1 MKIHSYISRISKITL
16 FSVIFTGSSSAV
28 QVSLN
33 GSEDLHVIGNVTYNY
48 QAPSPAKVGFQAGV
62 PIVCSSVGSSA
73 SQIVFDATDSNDLP
87 IQTANNAVLSTVYN
101 PSQNK
106 VSINTDGT
114 IKCATETGMHNDVIL
129 MTGFEDA
136 LNDLEVELQDS
147 DGFVFPEIVS
157 VANQQVFSYR
167 YVVRNNGFVDV
178 TGNFEEFYNLVPSS
192 PYFSGV
198 GGADWTC
205 NAGAATLGATNCGDA
220 SFGND
225 LVSLQNAFIASGE
238 ELVISVSRTVEIPG
252 GTVGEPIEMLAAAFV
267 KNATDTIPFNNVSY
281 KIIQTT
287 TNIAP
292 TIDFSSMN
300 AFDEDTGSSVVDF
313 TVSDPNMN
321 DADIEVTAISSNP
334 NVIPNSPSNII
345 ITHNGGSDRSI
356 QIVPNPDANTET
368 QSATITIIADDEIT
382 TTQHVFG
389 LVINP
394 INDEPSFSFVCVDN
408 SVDSL
413 TGQVTCNDSN
423 TPEAIS
429 LDNFITNIDYGN
441 SFETHQK
448 TSQFLISIANDPDG
462 IIHSD
467 IGGHSVT
474 IDPESNRLQFS
485 LVSGHYGTAS
495 ISVQLRDDGGTT
507 NGGDDLSVVKNF
519 TISVPVPEYQVYATV
534 QNLPSFQGFSLRLE
548 ENAQSIAYE
557 PITLNG
563 VYNIG
568 QILQN
573 NDFTVSIEAESG
585 GAGTCIIVATD
596 TGTIN
601 QQNFK
606 SITGTGLNQDVNF
619 TVDCASIP

>member
-1 MKIHSYISRISKITL
+1 MKSMRIHSYISRISKITIL
-16 FSVIFTGSSSAV
+16 SVIFIGSSNAV

-62 PIVCSSVGSSA
+62 PIVCSSVGSSV

-106 VSINTDGT
+106 VSIHTDGT

-147 DGFVFPEIVS
+147 NGFVFPEIVS
-157 VANQQVFSYR
+157 VANQQIFSYR

-198 GGADWTC
+198 GGTDWTC
-205 NAGAATLGATNCGDA
+205 DVGVATFGATNCGDV
-220 SFGND
+220 SFGTD

-238 ELVISVSRTVEIPG
+238 ELIISVSRIVEIPN

-267 KNATDTIPFNNVSY
+267 KNATDTLPFNNVSY

-300 AFDEDTGSSVVDF
+300 AFDEDTGSAAVDF
-313 TVSDPNMN
+313 TVTDPNMN

-334 NVIPNSPSNII
+334 SVIPNSPSNII
-345 ITHNGGSDRSI
+345 ISHNGGSDRSI
-356 QIVPNPDANTET
+356 QIVPNPNANTEN
-368 QSATITIIADDEIT
+368 QSATITIIADDGIT
-382 TTQHVFG
+382 TTQQVFG
-389 LVINP
+389 LDINP
-394 INDEPSFSFVCVDN
+394 INDEPSFSFVCIDN
-408 SVDSL
+408 VVDSL

-423 TPEAIS
+423 VPEAIS
-429 LDNFITNIDYGN
+429 LDDFITNIDYGN
-441 SFETHQK
+441 LFESNQK
-448 TSQFLISIANDPDG
+448 TSEFLISIANDPDG

-507 NGGDDLSVVKNF
+507 NGGVDLSQLQVFN
-519 TISVPVPEYQVYATV
+519 ISVPIPDYQFIATV
-534 QNLPSFQGFSLRLE
+534 SGLPTFESFSLRLMSGG
-548 ENAQSIAYE
+548 QTQGLT
-557 PITLNG
+557 PISSNG

-568 QILQN
+568 QLTLGS
-573 NDFTVSIEAESG
+573 DYAVSIDGATAGATGCTIDDSG
-585 GAGTCIIVATD
+585 DSNPGNGILEGT
-596 TGTIN
+596 N
-601 QQNFK
+601 
-606 SITGTGLNQDVNF
+606 LNANVNF
-619 TVDCASIP
+619 TVNCL